1 MYPDDIKYHREHI
14 WVKVMAKEVTIG
26 ITDYAVSLLGDIVYI
41 ELPEI
46 GADVDANT
54 EIAEIESEKTTLSII
69 SPVSGVVTEVNEE
82 LSTTPE
88 MLEENPYEDGWI
100 AVIEIDD
107 DREIDELMDTSEY
120 EEYLEREIKL
130 R

>member
-1 MYPDDIKYHREHI
+1 MYPDNIKYHREHT
-14 WVKVMAKEVTIG
+14 WVKVTAKEVTIG
-26 ITDYAVSLLGDIVYI
+26 ITDYAVSLLGGIVYI

-88 MLEENPYEDGWI
+88 MLKENPYEDGWI

-107 DREIDELMDTSEY
+107 DREIDELMDASEY

>member
-1 MYPDDIKYHREHI
+1 MYPDDIKYHMEHT
-14 WVKVMAKEVTIG
+14 WVKVTGGEVIVG
-26 ITDYAVSLLGDIVYI
+26 ITDYAVSLLGDIIYI
-41 ELPEI
+41 ELPEVE
-46 GADVDANT
+46 ADVDANT

-88 MLEENPYEDGWI
+88 MLKENPYEDGWI

-107 DREIDELMDTSEY
+107 DREIDELMDASEY
-120 EEYLEREIKL
+120 EEYLERKIRLK
-130 R
+130 

>member
-1 MYPDDIKYHREHI
+1 MYPDNIKYHREHT
-14 WVKVMAKEVTIG
+14 WVKVTAKEVTIG
-26 ITDYAVSLLGDIVYI
+26 ITDYAVSLLGGIVYI

-54 EIAEIESEKTTLSII
+54 ELAEIESEKTTLSII

-82 LSTTPE
+82 LPTTPE
-88 MLEENPYEDGWI
+88 MLKENPYEDGWI

-107 DREIDELMDTSEY
+107 DREIDELMDASEY